1 MNDYIAGQVWCVANA
16 PRYQR
21 DSWTLYFCTAG
32 TGRFIFEDA
41 ELPYQAGDCIVIPPN
56 IPHSHQSSGSASCL
70 YIFAKEAELLH
81 RHPFSI
87 QDDGHPWLRHLFED
101 AVSLFHSDADA
112 RETLLP
118 AYVLLIAQHVNSRFP
133 AARNSQPVE
142 EIVRSIQQ
150 NYTNPL
156 YNLDEPLKSAPY
168 CQDYLCRLFRQEM
181 NTTPHKYL
189 ANLRLETAADMLCQ
203 STGRSVTEI
212 AHMCGYND
220 PLYFSRVFKKR
231 YGVSPREYAKAAAD
245 R

>member
-1 MNDYIAGQVWCVANA
+1 MNDIFAGQVWCVTSA

-41 ELPYQAGDCIVIPPN
+41 ELPYQAGDCVVIPPN

-81 RHPFSI
+81 RHPFGI
-87 QDDGHPWLRHLFED
+87 PDDGQPWLRHLFED
-101 AVSLFHSDADA
+101 AVSLFHSDAAA

-118 AYVLLIAQHVNSRFP
+118 AYVLLIARHVSSRSP
-133 AARNSQPVE
+133 AARHSQPVE

-156 YNLDEPLKSAPY
+156 YSLDAPLKSAPY

-181 NTTPHKYL
+181 GTTPHKYL
-189 ANLRLETAADMLCQ
+189 MDLRLRAAVDALRA
-203 STGRSVTEI
+203 GRDSSVTEI
-212 AHMCGYND
+212 AHKCGYND
-220 PLYFSRVFKKR
+220 SLYFSRVFKKR
-231 YGVSPREYAKAAAD
+231 YGLSPREYAKAAAE
-245 R
+245 